1 MAKTDKPLWEYTR
14 DLHHACE
21 AHEVGGALA
30 TGKPPKIWYLAW
42 VTALYQIHEELD
54 KHCDDILRREYE
66 CLDDITQ
73 LILDLNKQAGWSDA
87 ATKYVVQLDTPEKID
102 GAIYVLT
109 GAHLMGGEI
118 MRRRLEG
125 YPTKH
130 LEWED
135 RKAALAILQQY
146 RLRDDIGDEARACF
160 SALLSI
166 MDEIKEKFP
175 NGS

>member
-1 MAKTDKPLWEYTR
+1 MKIDKPLWEYTR

-21 AHEVGGALA
+21 AHEVGGAMA
-30 TGKPPKIWYLAW
+30 TGKPPKIWYAAW
-42 VTALYQIHEELD
+42 CKSLWVIHDLLD
-54 KHCDDILRREYE
+54 KHCDKLLQRGDQAMMDYHEMQSPVGQLTVAYEYV
-66 CLDDITQ
+66 
-73 LILDLNKQAGWSDA
+73 S
-87 ATKYVVQLDTPEKID
+87 QLDTPEKID